1 MEDLNENIDLDALL
15 DSIEENVSKEEN
27 IPELEQDF
35 TEEKSEI
42 QDEKT
47 EPDSNQEIIEEII
60 EEKTEKIENSPET
73 SDEAP
78 SESIDI
84 KTEDANTTN
93 CLALTIQEDHKL
105 VAFKNVVFRS
115 IRMSWKVVVSAIT
128 LALLKLFS

>member
-1 MEDLNENIDLDALL
+1 MEDLNENLDIDKSL
-15 DSIEENVSKEEN
+15 DSIEETLSKEEN
-27 IPELEQDF
+27 IPELGQDF

-60 EEKTEKIENSPET
+60 EEKTEEIENSPET
-73 SDEAP
+73 SNEAP

-93 CLALTIQEDHKL
+93 CLALTIQQDHKI
-105 VAFKNVVFRS
+105 VALKNVFLRS
-115 IRMSWKVVVSAIT
+115 IRMSWKVAVSTIT